1 MFKNILKLLF
11 SVQVSLLLL
20 FNISLKNNYTENK
33 TLLCNSNPLT
43 LSEDNPSK
51 DTVSSSLREYSE
63 KSLEENS
70 ELKKYYDLIDE
81 ESINYLGIDSKTPYF
96 IFVST
101 DDQKTYIYKKINNSW
116 IIEKEFIC
124 ATGKEGTETP
134 IGIFEI
140 GSKGDWF
147 YSSKFDKG
155 AKYYLQFNE
164 DYLFHSTPYYPDK
177 KTIWEDTLGE
187 PASHGCVR
195 LNTIDA
201 KWMYENIPSET
212 KVIIY

>member
-1 MFKNILKLLF
+1 MFKNILKLFFLF
-11 SVQVSLLLL
+11 QVNLLLL
-20 FNISLKNNYTENK
+20 FNISLNNNIENK
-33 TLLCNSNPLT
+33 TLFSNNT
-43 LSEDNPSK
+43 HLSFDDNDYYENTASY
-51 DTVSSSLREYSE
+51 SLKEYSE
-63 KSLEENS
+63 NALEENL
-70 ELKKYYDLIDE
+70 ELKKYYDLIDD
-81 ESINYLGIDSKTPYF
+81 ESINYLDIDSKTPYF

-101 DDQKTYIYKKINNSW
+101 SEQKTYIYKKINNSW
-116 IIEKEFIC
+116 IKEKEFIC

-147 YSSKFDKG
+147 YSSKFNKG
-155 AKYYLQFNE
+155 AKYYLQF
-164 DYLFHSTPYYPDK
+164 DGQYLFHSTPYYPDK
-177 KTIWEDTLGE
+177 ETIWEDTLGE

-195 LNTIDA
+195 LNTLDS

>member
-1 MFKNILKLLF
+1 MFKNILKLFLLA
-11 SVQVSLLLL
+11 QISLILL
-20 FNISLKNNYTENK
+20 FNISIKPNYIKNI
-33 TLLCNSNPLT
+33 TLFSNPT
-43 LSEDNPSK
+43 
-51 DTVSSSLREYSE
+51 SSYLNNENSQNTASYSLKEYSE
-63 KSLEENS
+63 KALEENL
-70 ELKKYYDLIDE
+70 ELKKYYELIDD
-81 ESINYLGIDSKTPYF
+81 ESINYLDIDSKTPYF

-101 DDQKTYIYKKINNSW
+101 ADQKTYIYKKANNSW
-116 IIEKEFIC
+116 VKEKEFIC

-134 IGIFEI
+134 VGIFEI

-147 YSSKFDKG
+147 YSAKFDRG
-155 AKYYLQFNE
+155 AKYYLQF
-164 DYLFHSTPYYPDK
+164 DGQYLFHSTPYYPDK

-195 LNTIDA
+195 LNTLDS